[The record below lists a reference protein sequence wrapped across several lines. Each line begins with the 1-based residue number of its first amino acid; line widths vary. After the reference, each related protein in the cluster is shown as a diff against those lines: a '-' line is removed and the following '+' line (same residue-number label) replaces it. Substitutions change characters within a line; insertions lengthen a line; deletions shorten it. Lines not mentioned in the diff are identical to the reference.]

1 MIEYYLIVLMMTAVL
16 VGCGAGYCYLRFRR
30 RKRDYPPE
38 RQWLGHGIDVSRVTN
53 QVRRVR
59 NDYASELQSRPHGTL
74 RREGLLASM
83 RRVVSRL
90 PYFRRHSQKAAS
102 IDHDTEHHSA

>member
-1 MIEYYLIVLMMTAVL
+1 MEDYLILFIMTAVL
-16 VGCGAGYCYLRFRR
+16 VGGSSGYRYLRFRR
-30 RKRDYPPE
+30 REREYSPE
-38 RQWLGHGIDVSRVTN
+38 RQWQGHGIDVSRVMK

-83 RRVVSRL
+83 RKVVGRL
-90 PYFRRHSQKAAS
+90 PYFRRHPQKAAS
-102 IDHDTEHHSA
+102 TAHDTEHHPA